1 LRDSITKMRPVT
13 ASCLTVSGKSISNL
27 IPLCRACDGAQMPTV
42 AGMHA
47 AATASVRMKERRVTS
62 SFIEFLPI
70 GKRPS
75 ACRSMPF
82 DCGRIPPVDP
92 QVIRN
97 VGVMIGAG
105 SRVALAQ

>member
-1 LRDSITKMRPVT
+1 
-13 ASCLTVSGKSISNL
+13 
-27 IPLCRACDGAQMPTV
+27 
-42 AGMHA
+42 
-47 AATASVRMKERRVTS
+47 
-62 SFIEFLPI
+62 
-70 GKRPS
+70 
-75 ACRSMPF
+75 MPF